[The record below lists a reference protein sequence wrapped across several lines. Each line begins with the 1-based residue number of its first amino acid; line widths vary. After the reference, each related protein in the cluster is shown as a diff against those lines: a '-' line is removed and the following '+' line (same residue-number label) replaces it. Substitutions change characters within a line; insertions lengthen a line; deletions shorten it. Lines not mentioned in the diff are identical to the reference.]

1 MGRRFK
7 SISTNISPKGKVYKK
22 NVIYPEIP
30 ESEFDVYVIT
40 SYGDRYD
47 ILAQE
52 YYNDS
57 DLWWIIASA
66 NTYNKGSLN
75 ITPGIQLRIPA
86 DKSQAI
92 ELFEQVNANR

>member
-7 SISTNISPKGKVYKK
+7 TISSRISPKGKIYKK

-30 ESEFDVYVIT
+30 ESINDVYVIS

-52 YYNDS
+52 FYKDAA
-57 DLWWIIASA
+57 LWWIIASA
-66 NTYNKGSLN
+66 NTYDRGSLN
-75 ITPGIQLRIPA
+75 ITPGIQLRIPG

-92 ELFEQVNANR
+92 QLFEQVNANR

>member
-7 SISTNISPKGKVYKK
+7 TILSAISPKGKIYKR
-22 NVIYPEIP
+22 NVIYPQIP
-30 ESEFDVYVIT
+30 ESTDDIYVIT

-52 YYNDS
+52 FYSDS
-57 DLWWIIASA
+57 SLWWIIASA
-66 NTYNKGSLN
+66 NNHNKGSLN
-75 ITPGIQLRIPA
+75 ITPGVQLRIPG

-92 ELFEQVNANR
+92 QLFEQVNATR

>member
-7 SISTNISPKGKVYKK
+7 TIPTRISSKGKVYKR

-30 ESEFDVYVIT
+30 ESELDIYVIT

-52 YYNDS
+52 YYKDS

-66 NTYNKGSLN
+66 NNYNRGSLN
-75 ITPGIQLRIPA
+75 ITPGVQLRIPA
-86 DKSQAI
+86 DKAQAI
-92 ELFEQVNANR
+92 QLYEQVNANR

>member
-7 SISTNISPKGKVYKK
+7 TISSRISPKGKVYKT

-30 ESEFDVYVIT
+30 ESIDDIYVIT

-52 YYNDS
+52 FYNDS
-57 DLWWIIASA
+57 SLWWIIASA
-66 NTYNKGSLN
+66 NNYNRGSLN
-75 ITPGIQLRIPA
+75 ITPGVQLRIPNN
-86 DKSQAI
+86 KSEVIQ
-92 ELFEQVNANR
+92 LFEQVNATR